1 MMKREKITMAV
12 SDAIQY
18 RYGTEPQVTFRDGIP
33 TLDDGLAFFVSQL
46 SYLEAKIY
54 EAKYTAINYAELVP
68 IDTSVPEWADTWTY
82 LSYDG
87 VTLGKFIGANAD
99 DLPSVALSADK
110 STVNIGYAGISHSY
124 SLDELRKS
132 QQMNIPLDTTQARM
146 AFRGSQEHM
155 QRVAYFGDAPRKM
168 TGLFNNPNVAT
179 DNSTVNW
186 NTATGPEIFAD
197 VNSLLTK
204 VWIDS
209 ANVHLPDTLIIDSK
223 RWALITGRKFDTNS
237 GDMRTIADYI
247 RANNIYTVTTG
258 QPLNIKPRLQLMAA
272 NLAAGGVS
280 NSNKDR
286 MMAYEMNSENLSMV
300 VPIPFRTLAP
310 QLDNLKIKVPSEYKM
325 SGVEVR
331 FPFSAAY
338 RDFNT
343 AVA

>member
-1 MMKREKITMAV
+1 MKLSKTTIAL
-12 SDAIQY
+12 DAAIQE
-18 RYGTEPQVTFRDGIP
+18 RYGVADSVTFTDGIP
-33 TLDDGLAFFVSQL
+33 TMDDGLAFFVSQL
-46 SYLEAKIY
+46 SYMEAKIY
-54 EAKYTAINYAELVP
+54 EAKYTNINFADLVP
-68 IDTSVPEWADTWTY
+68 VDSSVPEWADTWTY

-87 VTLGKFIGANAD
+87 VTIGKFIGAAAD
-99 DLPSVALSADK
+99 DLPSVAMSADK
-110 STVNIGYAGISHSY
+110 STVNIGYAGISHQY
-124 SLDELRKS
+124 TLDELRKS
-132 QQMNIPLDTTQARM
+132 QQMRMPIDITQARI
-146 AFRGSQEHM
+146 AFRGSQEHI
-155 QRVAYFGDAPRKM
+155 QRVAYFGDAARKM
-168 TGLFNNPNVAT
+168 NGLFSNPNVAT

-209 ANVHLPDTLIIDSK
+209 ANVHLPDTLVIDSK

-237 GDMRTIADYI
+237 GDTRTIADYI
-247 RANNIYTVTTG
+247 RANNLYTVTTG
-258 QPLNIKPRLQLMAA
+258 RPLNIQPRLQLLAA

-286 MMAYEMNSENLSMV
+286 MMAYEKNEENLSMV
-300 VPIPFRTLAP
+300 VPIPFRSLAP
-310 QLDNLKIKVPSEYKM
+310 QLDGLKIKVPSEYKM

-331 FPFSAAY
+331 FPLSAAY